1 MLVVTGGG
9 LVALALL
16 LYSWSSSTNFVTLYS
31 GLDAS
36 DSGRIVDQ
44 LRSRGVPFSIE
55 AGGTTVSVAQ
65 SDVDELRLDFAAQG
79 LPAGGHV
86 GFELFDGNGFALTD
100 FAQRLNF
107 QRGLQ
112 GELARTI
119 ETFSAVER
127 ARVHIVLPE
136 RSLFVADQRPA
147 TASVVLQ
154 MRPGR
159 ALGSSEVAGVAHLI
173 SGAVEGLD
181 KESIVIVDTS
191 GGVLFDGRDLE
202 EGTGIGASSSQL
214 ALQRTYEQAIELGA
228 QQLLDQALGPGK
240 SAVSVRAILNF
251 DRLETETETF
261 TPGIGGDQVQRSST
275 TVTETYST
283 TGDASTGAVPGAVAN
298 IPGADTSLPLP
309 AGSSETSESG
319 SGTDYARTESTS
331 NFEVGRTVTRSVQA
345 VGGVE
350 RLSVSLLLDDSI
362 TEEQATALMEAVSAA
377 AGVDADRG
385 DTIVVSR
392 LPFDRAAVEDAQAA
406 FAAEASTAQILG
418 YVRIALPVLVLAVAF
433 FFFRMLMRSV
443 NAHSAYRL
451 VEAPQGMLAAPDGSM
466 PVALPQVRSGGA
478 PLPPPPAPEDM
489 QSQVEQQVTRLAENS
504 PDAVANVVQSWL
516 REE

>member
-1 MLVVTGGG
+1 
-9 LVALALL
+9 
-16 LYSWSSSTNFVTLYS
+16 
-31 GLDAS
+31 
-36 DSGRIVDQ
+36 
-44 LRSRGVPFSIE
+44 
-55 AGGTTVSVAQ
+55 
-65 SDVDELRLDFAAQG
+65 
-79 LPAGGHV
+79 
-86 GFELFDGNGFALTD
+86 
-100 FAQRLNF
+100 
-107 QRGLQ
+107 
-112 GELARTI
+112 
-119 ETFSAVER
+119 
-127 ARVHIVLPE
+127 VHIVLPE

-159 ALGSSEVAGVAHLI
+159 ALGSSEIAGVAHLI

-181 KESIVIVDTS
+181 KENIVIVDTS

-202 EGTGIGASSSQL
+202 DGTGIGASSSQL
-214 ALQRTYEQAIELGA
+214 ALQRTYEQAIERDA

-251 DRLETETETF
+251 DRLETETEAF

-283 TGDASTGAVPGAVAN
+283 DGDASTGAVPGAVAN
-298 IPGADTSLPLP
+298 IPGADTSLPVP

-319 SGTDYARTESTS
+319 SGTNYARTESTF
-331 NFEVGRTVTRSVQA
+331 NFEVGRTVTRSIQA
-345 VGGVE
+345 VGRVE
-350 RLSVSLLLDDSI
+350 RLSVSLLLDESV

-392 LPFDRAAVEDAQAA
+392 LPFDRTAVADARAA
-406 FAAEASTAQILG
+406 FAEEASTAQILG

-466 PVALPQVRSGGA
+466 PVALPQARSGGA
-478 PLPPPPAPEDM
+478 PLPPAPAPEDM
-489 QSQVEQQVTRLAENS
+489 QSQVEQQVTKLAETS
-504 PDAVANVVQSWL
+504 PDTVANVVQSWL